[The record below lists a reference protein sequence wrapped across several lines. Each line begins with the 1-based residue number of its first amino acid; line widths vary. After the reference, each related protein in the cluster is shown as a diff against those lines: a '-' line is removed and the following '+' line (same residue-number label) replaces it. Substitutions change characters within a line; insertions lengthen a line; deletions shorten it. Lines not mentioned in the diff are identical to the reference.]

1 MNKLRGIVFTIMII
15 IVAFVLSC
23 CANTREKH
31 QELQTAHEHLRDEVN
46 RLGEY
51 SFPRAAEDAVVTLR
65 RYFKQDGTTFEEAR
79 DAFDELNQYYAGVNN
94 QIYALL
100 RMERELTK

>member
-15 IVAFVLSC
+15 AVAFVLSY
-23 CANTREKH
+23 CANTRETH

-51 SFPRAAEDAVVTLR
+51 SFPRSAEDAVVTLR
-65 RYFKQDGTTFEEAR
+65 RYFKQDGTTFEEAC
-79 DAFDELNQYYAGVNN
+79 DAFENLNQYYAGVND

-100 RMERELTK
+100 RMESEHKK